1 MQVVDLASG
10 ERIPEEILAALTDER
25 VTKWAF
31 NANFE
36 RVCLS
41 RYLGMPND
49 EFLDPAQW
57 RCTMIWSAYLGLPLS
72 LMGVGAALALDKKT
86 LSEGKELIRYFCPA
100 LRCHQSKRWAHTQPA
115 AGRAGEMDAVQ
126 SV

>member
-1 MQVVDLASG
+1 MCIRDRYSDSLTIADMKDKTAPEKLQGYWLLEISELAGMKKMDCLLYTS
-10 ERIPEEILAALTDER
+10 ILAALTDER

-49 EFLDPAQW
+49 EFLDPAPVSYTHLIQ
-57 RCTMIWSAYLGLPLS
+57 LS
-72 LMGVGAALALDKKT
+72 PD
-86 LSEGKELIRYFCPA
+86 
-100 LRCHQSKRWAHTQPA
+100 
-115 AGRAGEMDAVQ
+115 
-126 SV
+126 